1 MIESADDYSVINLP
15 PQHLKLSYLY
25 LNKNITIKGSPGTV
39 LEILD
44 SSIII
49 EKDPNIHNDSDNDN
63 GNDNTI
69 KVTFCECAINFNV
82 NKSKVI
88 DDINTR
94 CDSNRRSMKS
104 YIIIDLCN

>member
-1 MIESADDYSVINLP
+1 MIESADDYSIINLP

-25 LNKNITIKGSPGTV
+25 LNKNITIKGSPGTL

-49 EKDPNIHNDSDNDN
+49 ETDPNIHDNDN
-63 GNDNTI
+63 II
-69 KVTFCECAINFNV
+69 KVTFCECAISFNV
-82 NKSKVI
+82 SDSKVI

-94 CDSNRRSMKS
+94 CNSNCRRMKS
-104 YIIIDLCN
+104 LIIINFI